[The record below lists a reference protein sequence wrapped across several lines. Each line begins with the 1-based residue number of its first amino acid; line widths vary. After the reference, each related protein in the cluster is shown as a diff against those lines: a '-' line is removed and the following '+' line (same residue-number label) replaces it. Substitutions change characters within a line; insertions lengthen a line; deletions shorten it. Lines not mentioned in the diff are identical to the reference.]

1 MKAEVTAKLK
11 YFRAAPR
18 KVRLVADLIR
28 GKSVKLAKEQ
38 LAFLNK
44 KSTEAVSKLLT
55 SAIANAKHNLKVK
68 EEDNLFIKKITVD
81 GGPAFKRFRPVSRGS
96 AHPIKKKT
104 SHIEITL
111 AEK

>member
-28 GKSVKLAKEQ
+28 GKSVQKAKEQ

-96 AHPIKKKT
+96 AHQIKKKT